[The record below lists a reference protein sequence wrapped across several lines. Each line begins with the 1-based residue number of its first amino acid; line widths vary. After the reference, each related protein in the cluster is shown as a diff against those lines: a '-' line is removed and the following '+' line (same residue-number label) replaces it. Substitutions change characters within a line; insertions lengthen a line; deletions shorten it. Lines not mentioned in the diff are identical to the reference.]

1 MKELIPNEILLG
13 CAKQMLAEGH
23 TVTLRVAGYSM
34 RPLLEH
40 RRDSVVLAAAEGC
53 KLHDVVLAEI
63 EPDHYVLHRVVALQG
78 ENVTLMG
85 DGNLYGCEHCLRGDV
100 VGVVTNFLRRGNDY
114 GCDNRLVRCY
124 VAVWL
129 RMRTIRRWLLL
140 GYRIQLKMGKLIS
153 GKKENLS

>member
-63 EPDHYVLHRVVALQG
+63 E
-78 ENVTLMG
+78 
-85 DGNLYGCEHCLRGDV
+85 
-100 VGVVTNFLRRGNDY
+100 
-114 GCDNRLVRCY
+114 
-124 VAVWL
+124 
-129 RMRTIRRWLLL
+129 RTIMSYIVLWRC
-140 GYRIQLKMGKLIS
+140 
-153 GKKENLS
+153 KERMSL